1 MLYHVEGDK
10 YTFWAES
17 PLKSSKIG
25 HLNFKV
31 NLAKYKYLVDL
42 EIFLGLFWP

>member
-1 MLYHVEGDK
+1 MLYHVEGEK

-17 PLKSSKIG
+17 PLKSSKSR
-25 HLNFKV
+25 HLKFKV

-42 EIFLGLFWP
+42 EIFLTLFGL